1 MIERGVT
8 VEDVRSVLTGATSC
22 RPAKDRWRL
31 TGLDVVGEPLELIV
45 ELVPDVL
52 VVTLF
57 RGDE

>member
-8 VEDVRSVLTGATSC
+8 VDDVRSVLTGATSC
-22 RPAKDRWRL
+22 RAAGNRWRL
-31 TGLDVVGEPLELIV
+31 SGLDVLGERLDLIV
-45 ELVPDVL
+45 ELAGDVV

>member
-8 VEDVRSVLTGATSC
+8 VEDVRSVLMGAKSC
-22 RPAKDRWRL
+22 RAAGNRWRL
-31 TGLDVVGEPLELIV
+31 SGLDVFGEPLDLIV
-45 ELVPDVL
+45 ELLADVL

>member
-8 VEDVRSVLTGATSC
+8 VEDVRAVLIGAESC
-22 RPAKDRWRL
+22 LAAGKRWRL
-31 TGLDVVGEPLELIV
+31 AGSDVLGERLELIV
-45 ELVPDVL
+45 ELEGDLL